1 MKSFREEV
9 LAARE
14 VRDALSDAQTMEG
27 LMAPAI
33 EAAKILNDN
42 QLDGRALTGTKLDSR
57 IVWPKAAIGI
67 FLMIL
72 MSPITLTSTGI
83 QAFFAWY
90 LGDRTDEGID
100 ARTTYHF
107 LAAMFSPILFWL
119 PLAIV
124 TAFLMYPP
132 SLLSIAIAMSIL
144 LVIHISNL
152 VFLFGYDCW
161 SDFSTSRR
169 RAKLASSDRGK
180 RLEELISD
188 VKTNLNLL

>member
-1 MKSFREEV
+1 
-9 LAARE
+9 
-14 VRDALSDAQTMEG
+14 
-27 LMAPAI
+27 
-33 EAAKILNDN
+33 
-42 QLDGRALTGTKLDSR
+42 
-57 IVWPKAAIGI
+57 
-67 FLMIL
+67 MIL
-72 MSPITLTSTGI
+72 MSPVTIPSTGI

-119 PLAIV
+119 PMALV
-124 TAFLMYPP
+124 TAFLIHPL
-132 SLLSIAIAMSIL
+132 SLLSIVTTMLIL

-169 RAKLASSDRGK
+169 RAKLASSDKGK

-188 VKTNLNLL
+188 LKTNLNLL